1 MPRKGHR
8 STRGQPDLHNELKKR
23 VNIALTPTGI
33 DGLDT
38 LASEFGVSRSEL
50 VEQIGRNLIAL
61 HPGALTKEDRQGLL
75 KSTFRSDLGETSST
89 KLPPQPAQC

>member
-61 HPGALTKEDRQGLL
+61 HPGAFTKEDRQGLL
-75 KSTFRSDLGETSST
+75 KSTNRCDLGETSST